1 MPRTTAPSGRAQALR
16 LLADCA
22 VLAALLWGYHRVL
35 LRWLAASGE
44 RLGAIDA
51 RQVAP
56 LHASLEAEW
65 HLAWWP
71 PALLALGLFWW
82 ALPRLVRADGPRPR
96 RLLVAATSLFLLIAP
111 AVSMMDG
118 YQVRAGVR
126 APALVSAYTRDS
138 LEYRGD
144 VPAVERAGVVGFL
157 RKYSERRLFA
167 RLSLHTRTH
176 PPGGVLF
183 QWAVSRLFGPGL
195 WPAALATIAFAA
207 LTVPLVYLIA
217 REGHGPAVARVAVA
231 LFLVTPN
238 FVMFTATSMD
248 GPFAVFPALAT
259 WLFLRAL
266 RAARARPATAALA
279 GVAAAAACFMTYAA
293 LFLGPLLLVL
303 GLLAVRAGWTSA
315 RRLAASLAWGG
326 AGALLVYVLLAGL
339 GYDAP
344 AALRASMA
352 HDQEM
357 MDTGR
362 ETAWR
367 HLAIGVANLAAF
379 LIGIGLAL
387 GALSLRATAASILRF
402 RARQADPLALSAG
415 LTVLAMAFSTL
426 FTLEVE
432 RVWLFLVPL
441 VAAAAARHLHA
452 LVEASG
458 SLAVIRTAGA
468 LQCLQLFAFEA
479 LLRTGW

>member
-1 MPRTTAPSGRAQALR
+1 MAEPAAASARAQARR
-16 LLADCA
+16 LLAGCALLAA
-22 VLAALLWGYHRVL
+22 VLWAYHRALLG
-35 LRWLAASGE
+35 WLATHGE

-56 LHASLEAEW
+56 LHATREPAW
-65 HLAWWP
+65 HLGWWV
-71 PALLALGLFWW
+71 PALGALALFLW
-82 ALPRLVRADGPRPR
+82 AVPRLVRGSHAGKVV
-96 RLLVAATSLFLLIAP
+96 LAATALFLLIAP
-111 AVSMMDG
+111 SVSMMDG

-144 VPAVERAGVVGFL
+144 VPAVERAGVLAFL
-157 RKYSERRLFA
+157 RKYSERRLFDK
-167 RLSLHTRTH
+167 LSLHTRTH

-207 LTVPLVYLIA
+207 LTVPLVYLIS
-217 REGHGPAVARVAVA
+217 REAHGPAAARVAVT
-231 LFLVTPN
+231 LFVVTPN
-238 FVMFTATSMD
+238 FAMFTATSMD
-248 GPFAVFPALAT
+248 GPFAVLPALAT

-266 RAARARPATAALA
+266 RAARRAEALGALA
-279 GVAAAAACFMTYAA
+279 GITAAAACFMTYAA
-293 LFLGPLLLVL
+293 LFLGPLLALL
-303 GLLAVRAGWTSA
+303 GLLAVRGGWTGA
-315 RRLAASLAWGG
+315 RRLAATCAFGG
-326 AGALLVYVLLAGL
+326 AGALAVYGLLAAI

-344 AALRASMA
+344 AALRASLA
-352 HDQEM
+352 HDHGL

-362 ETAWR
+362 ETAAR
-367 HLAIGVANLAAF
+367 HAAIGIANLAAF

-387 GALSLRATAASILRF
+387 AALWLCAAATSARRF
-402 RARQADPLALSAG
+402 RARGHDALALTTA
-415 LTVLAMAFSTL
+415 VMVPVMAFSTL

-441 VAAAAARHLHA
+441 VAVAAGRYVHE
-452 LVEASG
+452 LVERSG
-458 SLAVIRTAGA
+458 SLAVVRTAAGV
-468 LQCLQLFAFEA
+468 QCLQLFAAEA

>member
-1 MPRTTAPSGRAQALR
+1 MGGPAAASGRAQARR
-16 LLADCA
+16 LLAEC
-22 VLAALLWGYHRVL
+22 ALLALVLWAYHRVL
-35 LRWLAASGE
+35 LRWLAEHGE

-56 LHASLEAEW
+56 LHATREAGW
-65 HLAWWP
+65 HLGWWL
-71 PALLALGLFWW
+71 PALFALALFTW
-82 ALPRLVRADGPRPR
+82 AAPRLVRTVRAS
-96 RLLVAATSLFLLIAP
+96 RLVLSTTALFLLIAP

-157 RKYSERRLFA
+157 RKYSERRLFDK
-167 RLSLHTRTH
+167 LSLHTRTH

-207 LTVPLVYLIA
+207 LTVPLVYLIS
-217 REGHGPAVARVAVA
+217 REAHGPAAARVAA
-231 LFLVTPN
+231 TLFVVTPN
-238 FVMFTATSMD
+238 FAMFTATSMD

-266 RAARARPATAALA
+266 RAERGTPLAAALA
-279 GVAAAAACFMTYAA
+279 GVAAVAACFMTYAA
-293 LFLGPLLLVL
+293 LFLGPLLALL
-303 GLLAVRAGWTSA
+303 GLLAVRAGWTSG
-315 RRLAASLAWGG
+315 RRLLAAGALGG
-326 AGALLVYVLLAGL
+326 AGALAVYGLLAGI

-352 HDQEM
+352 HDHGL

-367 HLAIGVANLAAF
+367 HAAIGIANLAAF
-379 LIGIGLAL
+379 LMGIGLAL
-387 GALSLRATAASILRF
+387 AALWLRATAASLPRGGV
-402 RARQADPLALSAG
+402 RGADPLAFAAA
-415 LTVLAMAFSTL
+415 LTLLAMAFSTL

-432 RVWLFLVPL
+432 RVWLFMVPL
-441 VAAAAARHLHA
+441 VAAAAARHLHE
-452 LVEASG
+452 LVERSG
-458 SLAVIRTAGA
+458 SLALLRTAA
-468 LQCLQLFAFEA
+468 AVQCLQLFAAEA